1 MHMFEFD
8 PHTHTIAS
16 GHASGATITDMA
28 KKAAAVPLKM
38 LGITDHGPATPGAGR
53 PSYFRNLAFSPKMR
67 LGVEVLYSVEL
78 NILDTSGSTDLDEEI
93 LKNLDYA
100 VASLHPQTFRPGTAA
115 EHTDAYINAME
126 NPYVKIIGHCDD
138 VKYPACYEELV
149 KAAVRCRVLLEINNS
164 SLSPG
169 GYRGDTKANAADILN
184 WCRRLDHPV
193 VLSSDSHGTGQ
204 IGDFRYAYALI
215 EETGFPRE
223 LVLNYSLDSFK
234 KFIQMR

>member
-67 LGVEVLYSVEL
+67 LGVEVLYGVEL
-78 NILDTSGSTDLDEEI
+78 NILDASGSTDLDEEI

-100 VASLHPQTFRPGTAA
+100 DRKS
-115 EHTDAYINAME
+115 
-126 NPYVKIIGHCDD
+126 
-138 VKYPACYEELV
+138 
-149 KAAVRCRVLLEINNS
+149 
-164 SLSPG
+164 
-169 GYRGDTKANAADILN
+169 
-184 WCRRLDHPV
+184 V
-193 VLSSDSHGTGQ
+193 V
-204 IGDFRYAYALI
+204 
-215 EETGFPRE
+215 
-223 LVLNYSLDSFK
+223 
-234 KFIQMR
+234 

>member
-1 MHMFEFD
+1 MAGCMESLIPEIIID
-8 PHTHTIAS
+8 AILSTYITTDIAATAVAPPMDKSTIFRTKEKIEEAIFAKNS
-16 GHASGATITDMA
+16 DEPLATNFTNCFAEIQPFT
-28 KKAAAVPLKM
+28 
-38 LGITDHGPATPGAGR
+38 
-53 PSYFRNLAFSPKMR
+53 NLSSSLF
-67 LGVEVLYSVEL
+67 
-78 NILDTSGSTDLDEEI
+78 
-93 LKNLDYA
+93 LKNGQSAITVPKAILI
-100 VASLHPQTFRPGTAA
+100 Q
-115 EHTDAYINAME
+115 
-126 NPYVKIIGHCDD
+126 
-138 VKYPACYEELV
+138 LV
-149 KAAVRCRVLLEINNS
+149 KAAARCRVLLEINNS